1 MYGLCIAK
9 VLEGVWHAGLEEEG
23 RGRAVLPID
32 KTGDLEVFIDEDVSW
47 VKVRMAKSLFEQIL
61 IF

>member
-1 MYGLCIAK
+1 LYGLCIAK

>member
-1 MYGLCIAK
+1 LYGLCVAK
-9 VLEGVWHAGLEEEG
+9 VLEGVWYAGLEEE
-23 RGRAVLPID
+23 RRSRAVLPID

-47 VKVRMAKSLFEQIL
+47 VEDRMAKSRFEQIL